1 MPSSVQH
8 LFLICLIASLGITKP
23 LTYAFLALLLSAN
36 LSGAG
41 VHASGDAATDIA
53 VIQAEASGELYLPSG
68 DSMADLKAGLDAARE
83 SNKLALVIMGANWC
97 HDSRALAAR
106 IFEEPLSTTINEHY
120 ETLFVDVGYLEKG
133 KDVITSLGIPAYYAT
148 PTVLI
153 VDPVSGQVVN
163 AGNRHQWANAAS
175 ISMQESV
182 AYFGQFTNTDLAT
195 LQGDEVIDED
205 LQHLLMGIDAF
216 EQIQAER
223 LYQAYAVLAPML
235 KDYKEGD
242 KDAFSEETWNEVRDY
257 RYKIPIDIEAL
268 RAEAYTRMA
277 AGETNIVLTYPDYPA
292 FSWDTP

>member
-1 MPSSVQH
+1 MN
-8 LFLICLIASLGITKP
+8 ITKP
-23 LTYAFLALLLSAN
+23 LTYASLALLLSTG
-36 LSGAG
+36 LSATG
-41 VHASGDAATDIA
+41 VHASDVTTADKA
-53 VIQAEASGELYLPSG
+53 VIQAKASGELYLPSE
-68 DSMADLKAGLDAARE
+68 DSMADLNAGFDAARE
-83 SNKLALVIMGANWC
+83 SNKLALVVMGANWC

-106 IFEEPLSTTINEHY
+106 IYEEPLSTTIDEQY
-120 ETLFVDVGYLEKG
+120 EIIFIDVGYLEKG
-133 KDVITSLGIPAYYAT
+133 KDVITRLGIAAYYAT

-153 VDPVSGQVVN
+153 VEPASGQVVN

-235 KDYKEGD
+235 KAYKEGD
-242 KDAFSEETWNEVRDY
+242 KNAFSDATWNEVRDY

-268 RAEAYTRMA
+268 RAEARTRVA
-277 AGETNIVLTYPDYPA
+277 AGETDIKLAYPVYRS
-292 FSWDTP
+292 FSWD